1 MAGNLFSLDIVSAT
15 WGTVDVTKKVRGLY
29 ANFDNLKKSDNTF
42 TITATEEVLGPD
54 PKIHHDPKIL
64 VINWRVVLSTGDVS
78 ELQGTAI
85 REGETGTINYDGTNL
100 PAFSF
105 AAQNP
110 DKVAILRAFWFNKD
124 VTGVVQK
131 VANDAAPKSTIHID
145 SEVLQHFGVE
155 DPAHL
160 VFKQI
165 SITFAYISPAGNAL
179 IFTKTNNDEGVDI
192 RQGPAPPSAH
202 HLGRNLWR
210 CRCDPIH
217 GRPGRSGNS
226 KHRRQS
232 LELP

>member
-29 ANFDNLKKSDNTF
+29 VNFDNLKKSDNTF

-54 PKIHHDPKIL
+54 PKIHHNPKIL

-192 RQGPAPPSAH
+192 RQGPAPPLSS
-202 HLGRNLWR
+202 
-210 CRCDPIH
+210 P
-217 GRPGRSGNS
+217 SGPQPMAVS
-226 KHRRQS
+226 M
-232 LELP
+232 